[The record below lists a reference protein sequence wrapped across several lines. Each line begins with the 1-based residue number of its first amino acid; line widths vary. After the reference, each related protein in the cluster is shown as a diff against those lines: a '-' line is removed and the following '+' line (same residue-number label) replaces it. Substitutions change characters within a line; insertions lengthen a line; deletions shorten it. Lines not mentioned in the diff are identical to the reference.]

1 MKAANRKKTT
11 TAKRRK
17 TPEAKKPRGLA
28 AVLVC
33 AIAALLVGL
42 TLRSFAF
49 TLVAVRS
56 EGMQGTLRPGDIV
69 LVARGAKPE
78 RGRVVLAGASNG
90 SVLRRVI
97 GEPGDTVRVEGGAA
111 IVNGMPLHE
120 PYRTG
125 AAAEDPPEATL
136 AAGVYLL
143 MPDDRAWECA
153 LVEEGGI
160 AGCALAVIWPLSR
173 AGFL

>member
-1 MKAANRKKTT
+1 MKAAKTKRSKGRKAKPEPKKT
-11 TAKRRK
+11 
-17 TPEAKKPRGLA
+17 RGAA
-28 AVLVC
+28 AVFAC
-33 AIAALLVGL
+33 ALAALLIGL
-42 TLRSFAF
+42 TLRTFAF

-56 EGMQGTLRPGDIV
+56 EGMRGTLQPGDVV
-69 LVARGAKPE
+69 LVARSAKPE

-97 GEPGDTVRVEGGAA
+97 GEPGDTVRVVDGAA
-111 IVNGMPLHE
+111 YVNGMPLHE

-125 AAAEDPPEATL
+125 AAASDPPETRL
-136 AAGVYLL
+136 SAGVYLL
-143 MPDDRAWECA
+143 MPDDRSWECA

-160 AGCALAVIWPLSR
+160 AGTALAVIWPLSR